1 MVFFATLWLAAACS
15 SSSMSKRPENV
26 PKPDVQVRVGEI
38 FFGSGTTAP
47 LPIDVA
53 IINTGKQ
60 AIAVRRVFLETPSMM
75 QFGIYPFER
84 IFNETIE
91 PGATG
96 YFQMSPTAWASRSRL
111 SPNEPLNLRVWVDFQ
126 SGEAHWRDVYNLR

>member
-1 MVFFATLWLAAACS
+1 
-15 SSSMSKRPENV
+15 MSKRPANV

-53 IINTGKQ
+53 VINTGTQ
-60 AIAVRRVFLETPSMM
+60 PIAVRRVFLETPSMM

-91 PGATG
+91 AGGTG

-111 SPNEPLNLRVWVDFQ
+111 TPNEPLNLRVWVDFE
-126 SGEAHWRDVYNLR
+126 SGGVHWRDLYNLR